1 MTTPEA
7 PAHQSIAEAVLAE
20 VQATQA
26 AQAAPAEPQN
36 VVEEQE
42 ASPAPE
48 EEGEVEIEE
57 QLDEA
62 PPRTRSLSWDDAVK
76 QVPPDIAK
84 LMKELRSDYTRK
96 TQALA
101 EQRREFIREREALL
115 KGKQAL
121 TDPEDVP
128 EYDPFNEASI
138 TARIEQEVNR
148 RLREVLEPMQ
158 AEYEQMAAEESYQ
171 RFLSDHPD
179 FQSDTDLRSEVQHLL
194 ESNEA
199 LDLETAYWAAKGKQH
214 RLKAQADKDAA
225 RAKRHARKEAAMKGI
240 APARRGTS
248 KANKPSR
255 TELKRMSA
263 SDILALA
270 QSMHR
275 K

>member
-20 VQATQA
+20 VQAT
-26 AQAAPAEPQN
+26 QAAPAEPQN